1 MAMRN
6 LRFAADAALL
16 LVGAEL
22 VIWGF
27 VKRDGLSA
35 AILPTSAPF
44 WLDRFVTAAA
54 LAGGASLVG
63 MALWWLFVAPVPAAG
78 AGGQP
83 VSGSTEPPGS
93 PRPAHP

>member
-22 VIWGF
+22 AIWGF

-35 AILPTSAPF
+35 AIVPTSMPF
-44 WLDRFVTAAA
+44 WLDRFATAAA
-54 LAGGASLVG
+54 LAGGVSLAAI
-63 MALWWLFVAPVPAAG
+63 ALWWLFVRAG
-78 AGGQP
+78 RGAESA
-83 VSGSTEPPGS
+83 VSDSREPSGS